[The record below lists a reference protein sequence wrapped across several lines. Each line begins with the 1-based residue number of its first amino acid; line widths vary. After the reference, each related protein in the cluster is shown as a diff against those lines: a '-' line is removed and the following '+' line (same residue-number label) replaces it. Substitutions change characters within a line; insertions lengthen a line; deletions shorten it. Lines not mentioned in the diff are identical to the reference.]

1 MSARRYK
8 AHPQSAPGDFYV
20 VYDECV
26 CCGAPHAVA
35 PELIGW
41 AENVDTCHCVWKRQP
56 QTAQEIEDAI
66 GVILVSEVACHRYA
80 GDDQRVIDRLGWEY
94 CDSPL
99 RTVPADPVNR
109 DPPPPPNFG
118 QVESGSPFLGRIIA
132 ALRATLGI

>member
-1 MSARRYK
+1 MNTRRYK

-20 VYDECV
+20 VNNECV
-26 CCGAPHAVA
+26 SCGAPHTVA

-41 AENVDTCHCVWKRQP
+41 AENVDQSHCVWKRQP

-99 RTVPADPVNR
+99 RAIPAGPVNR
-109 DPPPPPNFG
+109 DPPPTPNFAL
-118 QVESGSPFLGRIIA
+118 VASGSPFFDRIIA
-132 ALRATLGI
+132 ALRATLHI